1 MTVSEGG
8 NQVKLSSFTAK
19 SGRDGRWMDGMQV
32 AFGIC

>member
-8 NQVKLSSFTAK
+8 NQLKLSSFTAK
-19 SGRDGRWMDGMQV
+19 SGWERRWMDGMQV